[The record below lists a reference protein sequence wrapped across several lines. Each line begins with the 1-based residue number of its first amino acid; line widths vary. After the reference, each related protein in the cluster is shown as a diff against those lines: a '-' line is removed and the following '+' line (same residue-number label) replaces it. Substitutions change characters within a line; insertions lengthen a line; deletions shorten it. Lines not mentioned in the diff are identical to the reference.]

1 MRVRVRFFSILKDLA
16 GREYM
21 ELELPEDSRLRDL
34 LDEVNK
40 LYPDLEKLSGEDVG
54 VIALVNGRYGR
65 LDDVLRDGD
74 EVALIPP
81 ASGG

>member
-1 MRVRVRFFSILKDLA
+1 MRVRVRFFSILKDVA
-16 GREYM
+16 GRESM
-21 ELELPEDSRLRDL
+21 ELELPDGSRLRDL
-34 LDEVNK
+34 LEKIYK
-40 LYPDLEKLSGEDVG
+40 LYPDLEKLGGEDVG
-54 VIALVNGRYGR
+54 VIALVNGNYGK